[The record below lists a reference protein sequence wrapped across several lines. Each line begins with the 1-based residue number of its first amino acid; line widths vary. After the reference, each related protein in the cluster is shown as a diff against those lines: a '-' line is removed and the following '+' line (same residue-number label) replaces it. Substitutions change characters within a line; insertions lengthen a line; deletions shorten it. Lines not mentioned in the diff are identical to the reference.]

1 MKPIKYSKINA
12 MAYQATDFLCFLNK
26 KFSFNPWIL
35 KIRYHCFEDWIEYKA
50 QMTLKSLNIQTE
62 QLHEYWT
69 TTEAK
74 DLEPLFYEFDFDED
88 SKDTPLGPT
97 MGSTYSFCEDEPE
110 TSSSPER
117 N

>member
-1 MKPIKYSKINA
+1 MKYNKVNA
-12 MAYQATDFLCFLNK
+12 MAYQATEFLCFLNE
-26 KFSFNPWIL
+26 KFRFNPWVL
-35 KIRYHCFEDWIEYKA
+35 KIRENCQEDWVEYKT
-50 QMTLKSLNIQTE
+50 QKTLKDLNIQTE
-62 QLHEYWT
+62 ALHEYWT